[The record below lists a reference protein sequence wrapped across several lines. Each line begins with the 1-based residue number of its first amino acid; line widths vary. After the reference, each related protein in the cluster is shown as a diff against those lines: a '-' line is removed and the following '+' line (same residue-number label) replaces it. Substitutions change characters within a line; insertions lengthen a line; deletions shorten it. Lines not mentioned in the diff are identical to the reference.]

1 MKGIRRIRQRLC
13 ALPLALACLMGLA
26 ACGGPDFG
34 SFSKELEFGDKQ
46 VSDTQTT
53 YVMKIPEGRL
63 GDLIGPSQI
72 QWVIDQYGDP
82 PAHTG
87 AVAVGTKK
95 AAKDLLRKS
104 PELQCR
110 ALENTYQEE
119 SSDEGK
125 WEYKDSS
132 CRKQRKLSWLEK
144 TLWNMYQV
152 QSDSTIEWLS
162 TSRNTLVAADDTVS
176 TLQAN
181 ATPNYDSWFAPV
193 NRYLRIAQGV
203 LIAAAA
209 ISLIVLT
216 ICFVL
221 VPVDTG
227 LMLSFV
233 LATAMLILGMGL
245 FTLGAEMSMSK
256 IGNYMG
262 AKLTKSRRLGLILIV
277 SFLLGVA
284 ITVAEPDLQVLAAN
298 VPEIDKT
305 VLILTVSV
313 GVGIFLMLCMVRI
326 LFGISLRLLLI
337 VFYVL
342 VFLAAFLSDQG
353 ILAVAFDSGG
363 VTTGPMTVP
372 FIMALG
378 VGVASIRSDENAKA
392 DSFGLVGL
400 CSIGPIASV
409 LLLGAIY
416 KTQPAQAESETAAAI
431 TNTVALGRDYLHAFP
446 EYLKEV
452 TLALL
457 PIVVFFLIFQIV
469 SLRLRRLPFLRVM
482 VGILYTYAGLV
493 LFLTGVNVGFSP
505 VGYALGAALT
515 EGWKLWLLIPLA
527 MLMGWFIINAEPA
540 VHILNRQVEDLSAGA
555 ISARAM
561 GMSLSIAVSAAGGLA
576 MLRVIT
582 GVSIM
587 YFLVPGYFIALALS
601 FFVPRTFTAIA
612 FDSGGVASGPLTA
625 TFMLPFAMGACEA
638 LGGNVMTDAFG
649 LVALVAMMPLITVQ
663 VMGAIYVIK
672 SRRAEKEPALP
683 DFGDNEIIELWE
695 AC

>member
-1 MKGIRRIRQRLC
+1 MYQ
-13 ALPLALACLMGLA
+13 
-26 ACGGPDFG
+26 
-34 SFSKELEFGDKQ
+34 KQ
-46 VSDTQTT
+46 
-53 YVMKIPEGRL
+53 IL
-63 GDLIGPSQI
+63 
-72 QWVIDQYGDP
+72 
-82 PAHTG
+82 
-87 AVAVGTKK
+87 
-95 AAKDLLRKS
+95 
-104 PELQCR
+104 
-110 ALENTYQEE
+110 
-119 SSDEGK
+119 
-125 WEYKDSS
+125 
-132 CRKQRKLSWLEK
+132 LEK
-144 TLWNMYQV
+144 
-152 QSDSTIEWLS
+152 
-162 TSRNTLVAADDTVS
+162 
-176 TLQAN
+176 
-181 ATPNYDSWFAPV
+181 
-193 NRYLRIAQGV
+193 LRE
-203 LIAAAA
+203 AAASVLP
-209 ISLIVLT
+209 ISLIVML

-245 FTLGAEMSMSK
+245 FTLGADMSMSR

-262 AKLTKSRRLGLILIV
+262 AKLTKSRKLPLILTV
-277 SFLLGVA
+277 SFALGVA
-284 ITVAEPDLQVLAAN
+284 ITVAEPDLQVLAGN
-298 VPEIDKT
+298 VPEIDT
-305 VLILTVSV
+305 TALILTVSV
-313 GVGIFLMLCMVRI
+313 GVGFFLLLCMVRI
-326 LFGISLRLLLI
+326 LFSISLRTMLI
-337 VFYVL
+337 VFYAI
-342 VFLAAFLSDQG
+342 VFAAAFLSDAG
-353 ILAVAFDSGG
+353 ILSVAFDSGG

-469 SLRLRRLPFLRVM
+469 SLRLRKLPFLRVM

>member
-1 MKGIRRIRQRLC
+1 MHKKILMEKMK
-13 ALPLALACLMGLA
+13 
-26 ACGGPDFG
+26 
-34 SFSKELEFGDKQ
+34 E
-46 VSDTQTT
+46 
-53 YVMKIPEGRL
+53 
-63 GDLIGPSQI
+63 
-72 QWVIDQYGDP
+72 
-82 PAHTG
+82 
-87 AVAVGTKK
+87 
-95 AAKDLLRKS
+95 
-104 PELQCR
+104 
-110 ALENTYQEE
+110 
-119 SSDEGK
+119 
-125 WEYKDSS
+125 
-132 CRKQRKLSWLEK
+132 
-144 TLWNMYQV
+144 
-152 QSDSTIEWLS
+152 
-162 TSRNTLVAADDTVS
+162 
-176 TLQAN
+176 
-181 ATPNYDSWFAPV
+181 
-193 NRYLRIAQGV
+193 
-203 LIAAAA
+203 AAA
-209 ISLIVLT
+209 SVLPVTVIVLAV
-216 ICFVL
+216 CLLL
-221 VPVDTG
+221 VPVESG
-227 LMLSFV
+227 LMLAFLIGS
-233 LATAMLILGMGL
+233 AMLIAGIGL
-245 FTLGAEMSMSK
+245 FSLGAEMSMTR
-256 IGNYMG
+256 IGSLIG
-262 AKLTKSRRLGLILIV
+262 AKMTKSRKLGVILLV
-277 SFLLGVA
+277 SFLLGAA
-284 ITVAEPDLQVLAAN
+284 ITVAEPDLQVLATN
-298 VPEIDKT
+298 VPNIDKT
-305 VLILTVSV
+305 VLILTVSF
-313 GVGIFLMLCMVRI
+313 GVGLFLMLCMVRI
-326 LFGISLRLLLI
+326 LFSISLKWLLLG
-337 VFYVL
+337 FYILIFVG
-342 VFLAAFLSDQG
+342 AFVIDRDMLS
-353 ILAVAFDSGG
+353 IAFDSGG

-431 TNTVALGRDYLHAFP
+431 TNTVSLGRDYLHAFP

-469 SLRLRRLPFLRVM
+469 SLRLRKLPFLRVM

>member
-1 MKGIRRIRQRLC
+1 
-13 ALPLALACLMGLA
+13 
-26 ACGGPDFG
+26 
-34 SFSKELEFGDKQ
+34 
-46 VSDTQTT
+46 
-53 YVMKIPEGRL
+53 
-63 GDLIGPSQI
+63 
-72 QWVIDQYGDP
+72 
-82 PAHTG
+82 
-87 AVAVGTKK
+87 
-95 AAKDLLRKS
+95 
-104 PELQCR
+104 
-110 ALENTYQEE
+110 
-119 SSDEGK
+119 
-125 WEYKDSS
+125 
-132 CRKQRKLSWLEK
+132 
-144 TLWNMYQV
+144 
-152 QSDSTIEWLS
+152 
-162 TSRNTLVAADDTVS
+162 
-176 TLQAN
+176 
-181 ATPNYDSWFAPV
+181 
-193 NRYLRIAQGV
+193 
-203 LIAAAA
+203 
-209 ISLIVLT
+209 
-216 ICFVL
+216 
-221 VPVDTG
+221 
-227 LMLSFV
+227 
-233 LATAMLILGMGL
+233 MLILGMGL

-256 IGNYMG
+256 IGNYIG
-262 AKLTKSRRLGLILIV
+262 SKLTKSRKLWLILAV

-298 VPEIDKT
+298 VPDIDKT

-416 KTQPAQAESETAAAI
+416 RTQPAQAETQTVAAI
-431 TNTVALGRDYLHAFP
+431 TDTVLLGRDYLHAIP

-452 TLALL
+452 TVALL
-457 PIVVFFLIFQIV
+457 PIVVFFLIFQFV
-469 SLRLRRLPFLRVM
+469 SLRLRKLPFLRVM
-482 VGILYTYAGLV
+482 VGILYTYVGLV

-505 VGYALGAALT
+505 LGYVLGAALT
-515 EGWKLWLLIPLA
+515 EGWRIWLLIPLA

-540 VHILNRQVEDLSAGA
+540 VHILNKQVEDLSAGA

-582 GVSIM
+582 GIPIL
-587 YFLVPGYFIALALS
+587 YFLIPGYFIALALT

-625 TFMLPFAMGACEA
+625 TFMLPFAMGACQA

-663 VMGAIYVIK
+663 VMGAIYVVK
-672 SRRAEKEPALP
+672 SRRAAAEPALP
-683 DFGDNEIIELWE
+683 AFGDNEIIELWE